1 MENATLTSALFCTHD
16 NLALAKKDAEA
27 EKKRTSVAFNSR
39 GKGGRGEGRRASP
52 HGVNSPSPLPFP
64 TGMPA
69 GPSPCEEGERRSNN
83 IWEKYLPPRF
93 VRGGREERPFRLPSP
108 SSHSPFIR
116 SCSTSWP
123 RMVGAAAVFKA
134 RLRDVLSARVE
145 TSRFEVQCCRYRT
158 LPFSWKRATC
168 DPSMLYVLALH
179 LARVCSL
186 ESTINLPLPP
196 LVSRPS
202 SGKKTSTWCL
212 QNIKVAFIA
221 GVGFPLPP
229 PPARRRRPA
238 TAISLPRPNKKGQT
252 MLPPTPPTHA
262 PEGLMYLGCLFTF
275 VTRVL

>member
-1 MENATLTSALFCTHD
+1 MGSILLLLSPFPPAGGPKPMRGGGEEKQQHLGEVSPAALR
-16 NLALAKKDAEA
+16 ERG
-27 EKKRTSVAFNSR
+27 ER
-39 GKGGRGEGRRASP
+39 GKRR
-52 HGVNSPSPLPFP
+52 
-64 TGMPA
+64 
-69 GPSPCEEGERRSNN
+69 
-83 IWEKYLPPRF
+83 
-93 VRGGREERPFRLPSP
+93 RPFWLPSP

-123 RMVGAAAVFKA
+123 RMVGAAAVLKA
-134 RLRDVLSARVE
+134 RLRDELSARVE
-145 TSRFEVQCCRYRT
+145 TSNFEAQCCRYRT

-186 ESTINLPLPP
+186 ESIINLPLPR

-202 SGKKTSTWCL
+202 SDKKPPRGAFKTLKLHSL
-212 QNIKVAFIA
+212 QEWV
-221 GVGFPLPP
+221 FPL
-229 PPARRRRPA
+229 PPARRRRPT

-262 PEGLMYLGCLFTF
+262 PEGLMYPGCLFTF